1 MFKWALLLSAVVLQS
16 ACSSRTEQAQE
27 TLKSFLGE
35 KVYLE
40 FQNVEAFP
48 GGAVCG
54 EYRSNDP
61 MRGSSRYSRF
71 VVWGDRATDKPSKQD
86 WAIFCTEDAAA
97 ALVAR
102 LGIGP
107 VSDED
112 NHLVQLRTD
121 LHQLQSAL
129 QQYRA
134 DNSILPTPEQ
144 GLAALAAAPTVAPL
158 PRKYRDD
165 GYIEA
170 LRDDPWGR
178 PYIYDNS
185 GLGGGVIQQF
195 DIYTLGA
202 DGAPGGKGK
211 NADVRLAHLKYLDYL
226 MQD

>member
-16 ACSSRTEQAQE
+16 ACSNRTEQAQE

-54 EYRSNDP
+54 EYRSNDA

-71 VVWGDRATDKPSKQD
+71 VVWGDTATDRPSKQD
-86 WAIFCTEDAAA
+86 WSIFCSEDPTA
-97 ALVAR
+97 ALLAR

-107 VSDED
+107 ISVEE

-134 DNSILPTPEQ
+134 DNAILPTPEQ
-144 GLAALAAAPTVAPL
+144 GLAALADAPTVAPL
-158 PRKYRDD
+158 AMKYREG
-165 GYIEA
+165 GYIES
-170 LRDDPWGR
+170 LPDDPWGR
-178 PYIYDNS
+178 PYVYDNS
-185 GLGGGVIQQF
+185 GLGGGVTQQF

-211 NADVRLAHLKYLDYL
+211 NADVSLSHLKYLDYL
-226 MQD
+226 MGK